1 MDLDL
6 LKRVSLLA
14 ILKKGSD
21 ETINDVME
29 SLIYTD
35 MFLNRSEA
43 LKVFRE
49 LRDDNYIVGDR
60 LSMIGVVEAKRA
72 ENEFKQYYNN
82 T

>member
-29 SLIYTD
+29 SLIYAD

-60 LSMIGVVEAKRA
+60 LSMMGVVEAKRV